1 MSISA
6 SSHGVPLNVAAA
18 ADHIQMIK
26 SLVQQSVGVAILSW
40 LDVMNEVRS
49 GELTFTKLSDR
60 VIKSLTLSLCV
71 MPNRQLSA
79 AAALFLNRVQASFA
93 DIKRGM

>member
-1 MSISA
+1 
-6 SSHGVPLNVAAA
+6 
-18 ADHIQMIK
+18 
-26 SLVQQSVGVAILSW
+26 
-40 LDVMNEVRS
+40 MNEVRS